1 LGSETRIAPREPTQ
15 ARNIWYQGAPG
26 CRSYAS
32 IPRGLRCEPWSG
44 RAEDIGM
51 NGDNQLHL
59 GVMCRQSVEEA
70 DGLGCMCA
78 RCASD
83 SGSAPCSCR
92 GLGGRHAMPS
102 PWKQVQGLLLRS
114 RANFRPIDGRWSMN
128 GARCGSEGARGV
140 SQVVH
145 NGKGSRTRPRGGA
158 FEAADHR
165 LSACYAARTRRQQEK
180 ARRPSPSALRES
192 RVLVTME
199 GGNELNH
206 AYECCRTYHTT
217 SAPRATTGTHVHES

>member
-1 LGSETRIAPREPTQ
+1 MCPGLWIGFLLLPG
-15 ARNIWYQGAPG
+15 ARWPE
-26 CRSYAS
+26 R
-32 IPRGLRCEPWSG
+32 L
-44 RAEDIGM
+44 
-51 NGDNQLHL
+51 
-59 GVMCRQSVEEA
+59 
-70 DGLGCMCA
+70 
-78 RCASD
+78 
-83 SGSAPCSCR
+83 
-92 GLGGRHAMPS
+92 PS

-140 SQVVH
+140 CRVVH
-145 NGKGSRTRPRGGA
+145 NGKRQSYKTPGGA
-158 FEAADHR
+158 FEAVVHR
-165 LSACYAARTRRQQEK
+165 LSACYVARTRRQQEK

-217 SAPRATTGTHVHES
+217 SAPRATDRYARSRVVGALYKRTLKPAADGSAGRPSPSRAFVEHWTR